1 MKLTKIM
8 SILLLITSI
17 LSVSCD
23 KNKKKEE
30 KENNKIEKKKEF
42 KFLAE
47 KFADLK
53 IIKYQ
58 IPDFD
63 LLSLKQKELVYYL
76 TQAAYSGREIIYDQ
90 NYRYGL
96 EIKRALENV
105 YENYDGDKDVNE
117 WKQFHTYLKR
127 MWFSSGIFH
136 HYSNDKFVPPFSKV
150 YLKEL
155 LVKTNT
161 KLSEDAFKAIFD
173 RTDAKKVSLN
183 ADKDLLLS
191 SAVNFYSPNVNV
203 KEAEEFY
210 ANQKKNIKDIERPN
224 ELGLNSQLIKQ
235 DGKLKERRYKSGGLY
250 GAAIDRII
258 YWLEKAVTVAENE
271 KQGNALKL
279 LIEYF
284 QTGDLD
290 KWTAYNIAWAE
301 ATEGDIDY
309 ILGFIEVYNDPIGYK
324 GAFES
329 VIQIKDFDMTK
340 KMKVIAEN
348 AQFFENNSPI
358 MDEHKKKK
366 VVGVSYKVVNV
377 AGESGDSSPSTPIG
391 VNLPNNNWIRTEH
404 GSKSVSLGNIIYAY
418 TQAGGESLL
427 KEFAFDEAE
436 IDRAKK
442 YGKISAKM
450 HTALHEV
457 IGHASGK
464 LNKGVGTPKE
474 TLKNYASTL
483 EEARADLV
491 GLYFIPDVKLIEL
504 GLFENTDVAKAEYDG
519 YLRNGLISQLIRIK
533 LGDDVEEAHMRNR
546 QLVAKW
552 VYEHGKADKVVE
564 IVKKDGKT
572 YVKINDYKK
581 LRNLFG
587 QLLKEIQRIKS
598 EGDYK
603 SGRDLVE
610 NYGVKIDHDLH
621 EEVLARVKKLKIAPY
636 GGFINPR
643 LEVVEDKDGKIT
655 DVKVSYD
662 ETFEE
667 QMLRY
672 AKDYAFLP
680 DKN

>member
-1 MKLTKIM
+1 MKFTKIM
-8 SILLLITSI
+8 TILVLSTAI
-17 LSVSCD
+17 LSVSCS
-23 KNKKKEE
+23 KEKKTE
-30 KENNKIEKKKEF
+30 KEQKFEF
-42 KFLAE
+42 LSE

-63 LLSLKQKELVYYL
+63 SLSIKQKALVFYL

-105 YENYDGDKDVNE
+105 YLNYNGDKKNEE
-117 WKQFHTYLKR
+117 WKKFHIYLKR

-136 HYSNDKFVPPFSKV
+136 HYSNDKFTPDFSKD
-150 YLKEL
+150 YLTHL
-155 LVKTNT
+155 LTETNT
-161 KLSEDAFKAIFD
+161 TLSAEALDAIFD
-173 RTDAKKVSLN
+173 RTKDTKKVSLDAN
-183 ADKDLLLS
+183 KDLLLS
-191 SAVNFYSPNVNV
+191 SAVNFYGSDVSVP
-203 KEAEEFY
+203 EAESFY
-210 ANQKKNIKDIERPN
+210 AAQKKVLPDPERPN
-224 ELGLNSQLIKQ
+224 ELGLNSQLTKEG
-235 DGKLKERRYKSGGLY
+235 GKLIERTYKSNGLY
-250 GAAIDRII
+250 GEALDRIVF
-258 YWLEKAVTVAENE
+258 WLEKAVTVAENT
-271 KQGNALKL
+271 KQAHALEI

-284 QTGDLD
+284 KTGNLD
-290 KWTAYNIAWAE
+290 KWTEYNIAWAE

-309 ILGFIEVYNDPIGYK
+309 ILGFVEVYNDPIGYK
-324 GAFES
+324 GSFES

-340 KMKVIAEN
+340 KMKVVAEN
-348 AQFFENNSPI
+348 AQYFEDNSPI

-377 AGESGDSSPSTPIG
+377 AGEAGDSSPSTPIG

-418 TQAGGESLL
+418 AQAGGESLL
-427 KEFAFDEAE
+427 NEFAYDEAE
-436 IDRAKK
+436 IERSKK
-442 YGKISAKM
+442 YSKIAGKM

-464 LNKGVGTPKE
+464 LNPGIGTPKE

-491 GLYFIPDVKLIEL
+491 GLYYISDKKLIEL
-504 GLFENTDVAKAEYDG
+504 GLFENTDVAKAEYDS
-519 YLRNGLISQLIRIK
+519 YFRNGLISQLIRIK

-552 VYEHGKADKVVE
+552 AYEHGKKDKAVE
-564 IVKKDGKT
+564 IKKKDGKT
-572 YVKINDYKK
+572 FVKVNDYDKV
-581 LRNLFG
+581 RNLFG

-598 EGDYK
+598 EGDYEA
-603 SGRDLVE
+603 GRALVE
-610 NYGVKIDHDLH
+610 NYGVKIDPQLH
-621 EEVLARVKKLKIAPY
+621 KEVLARVEKLNIAPY

-643 LEVVEDKDGKIT
+643 LEAVEDKDGNIT
-655 DVKVSYD
+655 NVKVHYD
-662 ETFEE
+662 ETFEQ

-672 AKDYAFLP
+672 AKEYAFLP
-680 DKN
+680 AKN